1 MLIHIT
7 SLTELF
13 FFFLKLTSKQMLC
26 GFFLIL
32 ILYQPGEIYRILS
45 NRNYPKASFHKTW
58 INYYDENNEKKIFP
72 VTFLRSR
79 MGFK

>member
-1 MLIHIT
+1 
-7 SLTELF
+7 
-13 FFFLKLTSKQMLC
+13 MLC
-26 GFFLIL
+26 EFFLIL

-45 NRNYPKASFHKTW
+45 NRSYPKASFHKAW
-58 INYYDENNEKKIFP
+58 INYYDENNEKKKFP

>member
-7 SLTELF
+7 SPTELF

-26 GFFLIL
+26 EFFLIL

-45 NRNYPKASFHKTW
+45 NRNYPKASFHKAW
-58 INYYDENNEKKIFP
+58 INYYDENNEKKIPCNF
-72 VTFLRSR
+72 SQIKN
-79 MGFK
+79 GI